1 MKRMLFTTGYD
12 IGIVKKYGID
22 FKFFEV
28 RMGLV
33 GRAIDIYGSK
43 GPRLRDYGE
52 FRNFSFHDVFK
63 ATTISALLIDDSR
76 TDVLNAPDFEFR
88 SPDDLSK
95 LYGISHESDTLV
107 LSRYTYTNGG
117 LLKDEVTITS
127 LDDFNTIKSE
137 MDDARVIGLY
147 VKMAPVYSGGRY
159 LSHSYQSITKL
170 LLLVEDEKTRERINK
185 VMFIVDRA
193 KEYLQQN
200 HIPLR
205 TVIENLDLYY
215 CLSYGL

>member
-52 FRNFSFHDVFK
+52 FRNFSLVGEDVFV
-63 ATTISALLIDDSR
+63 DDSR

-107 LSRYTYTNGG
+107 LSRYTYASRHTYSTARLIKN
-117 LLKDEVTITS
+117 KIPITS
-127 LDDFNTIKSE
+127 PDDFEAIKSE
-137 MDDARVIGLY
+137 MADAKVIGLY
-147 VKMAPVYSGGRY
+147 VTMAPVYSGGRY

-170 LLLVEDEKTRERINK
+170 LLFVEDERTRERINK
-185 VMFIVDRA
+185 IMFIIPRI
-193 KEYLQQN
+193 KEYLEKN
-200 HIPLR
+200 NIPLR
-205 TVIENLDLYY
+205 TVFENLDLYY